1 MPAPRVLTISSD
13 GILLRIHVTPG
24 ANTTEFPTGYDEWRH
39 AITARLHAPAQENKA
54 NDELLSVLASF
65 FHLQPQDLSI
75 TAGHSSRDKT
85 VLLKRITKPQLLKKL
100 KDAGY
105 DLPTDP

>member
-1 MPAPRVLTISSD
+1 MPAARVLTHTSD

-24 ANTTEFPTGYDEWRH
+24 TAKTLFPAGFNEWRQ
-39 AITARLHAPAQENKA
+39 ALEARLHAPAQENKA
-54 NDELLSVLASF
+54 NDELLQVLSGF
-65 FHLQPQDLSI
+65 FALRPQDLSI
-75 TAGHSSRDKT
+75 TAGHSSRDKII
-85 VLLKRITKPQLLKKL
+85 LLKRITEPQLLRKI